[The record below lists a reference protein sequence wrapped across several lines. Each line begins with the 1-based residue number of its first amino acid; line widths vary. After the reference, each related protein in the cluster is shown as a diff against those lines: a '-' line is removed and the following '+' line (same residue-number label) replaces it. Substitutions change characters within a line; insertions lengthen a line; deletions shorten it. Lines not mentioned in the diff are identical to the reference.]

1 MGKMAMARNAIPQ
14 EASPQGGMSAPI
26 RD

>member
-1 MGKMAMARNAIPQ
+1 MGKMAMVRNAIPQ